1 VEDDDAASCGLHR
14 GGRRYGRAAGVIVD
28 RKRRGSRPILLIAS
42 SSDFASKQT
51 FAGLAFVLASLRFR
65 VHIGSV
71 TARHR
76 ALIGDE
82 NAGCTPA
89 QFTQGKESA
98 MGRRSQ
104 SHIDDNLNA
113 ERARIIAEL
122 ENTQPGPQ
130 RDLLERN
137 LRQLETASHIDVWL
151 TSPGLQP
158 LRN

>member
-1 VEDDDAASCGLHR
+1 MAR
-14 GGRRYGRAAGVIVD
+14 
-28 RKRRGSRPILLIAS
+28 SRLLTR
-42 SSDFASKQT
+42 QT
-51 FAGLAFVLASLRFR
+51 FAGLTFVLAPLWFR
-65 VHIGSV
+65 VHTGSL

-82 NAGCTPA
+82 NAGRAPA

-104 SHIDDNLNA
+104 SHIDDNLDV

-122 ENTQPGPQ
+122 KITPPGPQ
-130 RDLLERN
+130 RDLLERK
-137 LRQLETASHIDVWL
+137 LRQLETACHIDGWL

-158 LRN
+158 PEE